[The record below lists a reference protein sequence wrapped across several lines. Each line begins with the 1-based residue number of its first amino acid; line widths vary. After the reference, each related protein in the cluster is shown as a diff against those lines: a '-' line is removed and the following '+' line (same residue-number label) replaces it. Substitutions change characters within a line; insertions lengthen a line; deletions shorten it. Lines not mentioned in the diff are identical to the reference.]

1 MNWGYK
7 ILIVYLAFVA
17 GIALMVYKSTTQKI
31 DLVTTD
37 YYAKELKY
45 QDKIDEMKRVSA
57 LSAPVK
63 YQLKDNKV
71 IIDFPKDFNGKKLT
85 GEALLYCPS
94 DENRDIRQ
102 TFSILDEPL
111 KMKVPVTKSGLYQL
125 QLSWQDGKTS
135 YYFENKIFL
144 K

>member
-1 MNWGYK
+1 MSWGTK
-7 ILIVYLAFVA
+7 ILIVFILFVG
-17 GIALMVYKSTTQKI
+17 GILFMVIKSSIQKT